1 MNIIYELQTLQIN
14 PNFNQFFWKKKK
26 NLRFPISEQFFEKQ
40 AWLRL
45 DVHPVFSNGT
55 HLGFISLILSFK
67 LTFISLECDFICFL

>member
-1 MNIIYELQTLQIN
+1 M
-14 PNFNQFFWKKKK
+14 
-26 NLRFPISEQFFEKQ
+26 RFPISEQFFEKQ

-67 LTFISLECDFICFL
+67 LTFISLEFDFICFL